1 MPVKEVL
8 IPDIGDFDS
17 VDVIEVLVAPG
28 DRVQAEDSLIT
39 LESDKATM
47 EIPSPWAG
55 IVKDIRIA
63 VGDKVARGSP
73 VLTLETEAEAEASAP
88 EAEGAPAG
96 EEVKPSEVA
105 EEATRTAGTAAAG
118 EKPAGAEEAPGT
130 EPVRGREGDR
140 PAGTPPAAKPPAP
153 GLTPGELTEAA
164 AGKPHASP
172 GIRRFAR
179 ELGVDLGRV
188 RGTGPKGRIQKEDV
202 QAFVKEATRRA
213 PAATPAGALSLPA
226 PPAVD
231 FARFGEIEKRP
242 LSRIQKISG
251 TSLHRNWL
259 GIPHVTQFDE
269 ADITELEA
277 FRKAQLEELA
287 ARNIKLTLL
296 AFLTR
301 AVVAVL
307 RQFPQVNASLDPDG
321 EHLIIKKY
329 YHIGVAV
336 DTPEGLVVPV
346 IRDADR
352 KGLVEIARELGE
364 LSSRAREKQ
373 LTPGEMQGGTF
384 TISSLGGLGG
394 SGFTPIINAPEVAIL
409 GVARA
414 TLRPVYR
421 DGDFVPRLILPF
433 SLSYDHRVV
442 DGADGVRFTSTLG
455 ADLSDVRRILL

>member
-1 MPVKEVL
+1 MPTKDVL

-28 DRVQAEDSLIT
+28 DRVKAEDSLIT
-39 LESDKATM
+39 LESEKATM

-55 IVKDIRIA
+55 VVKDIRIA
-63 VGDKVARGSP
+63 VGDKVAQGSP
-73 VLTLETEAEAEASAP
+73 VLTLETEAEASAP
-88 EAEGAPAG
+88 EAEEAPAE

-105 EEATRTAGTAAAG
+105 EEATRAAGTAAAG
-118 EKPAGAEEAPGT
+118 EKPAGAEEAPPEASGK
-130 EPVRGREGDR
+130 ESARGRESDR
-140 PAGTPPAAKPPAP
+140 PSGTPPAAKPPAP
-153 GLTPGELTEAA
+153 GLTPGELAEAA

-172 GIRRFAR
+172 AIRRFAR

-202 QAFVKEATRRA
+202 QAFVKEATRQ
-213 PAATPAGALSLPA
+213 ATPAGTLSLPE

-231 FARFGEIEKRP
+231 FARFGEIEKRA

-251 TSLHRNWL
+251 ASLHRNWL
-259 GIPHVTQFDE
+259 SIPHVTQFDE

-277 FRKAQLEELA
+277 FRKSQLEELA

-307 RQFPQVNASLDPDG
+307 KQFPQVNASLDPDG

-352 KGLVEIARELGE
+352 KGLVEIAHELGE
-364 LSSRAREKQ
+364 LSTRAREKQ
-373 LTPGEMQGGTF
+373 LAPNEMQGGTF

-414 TLRPVYR
+414 VMQPVYH

-442 DGADGVRFTSTLG
+442 DGADAVRFTSRLS

>member
-1 MPVKEVL
+1 MPVKDVL

-213 PAATPAGALSLPA
+213 PA
-226 PPAVD
+226 
-231 FARFGEIEKRP
+231 
-242 LSRIQKISG
+242 IQKISG